1 MNKILKRIF
10 SCYLSY
16 SNIIFRH
23 ATCRHQIWDS
33 SLMSLSLLPFEDR
46 REYYVNV
53 HFSIYSALMQCQCQ
67 SMFTVL
73 VLSNFFHLSNRE
85 TSHLSLLLYSWG
97 FLCLIWNPTVMGLR
111 YFKTKYMEIFSC
123 RIELESL
130 CPTPLCFGILSPWTV
145 VSSYLKWKL
154 ECFPSACIVG
164 AFSEL
169 KVWVDLP
176 PHPLESHDPPKL
188 MICLSGWLIFC
199 ESVGWKQTSRSMAL
213 NQGWLSPPADIW
225 QKSQDVFGGTLGV
238 GAPGIQKV
246 EARAAVKHPA
256 HPTPYTHS
264 RQLPSLKCP

>member
-1 MNKILKRIF
+1 MQPVDIRFGIQAWWA
-10 SCYLSY
+10 YLY
-16 SNIIFRH
+16 
-23 ATCRHQIWDS
+23 
-33 SLMSLSLLPFEDR
+33 SLLRTEGNIMSMCILVSIQHWCNAS
-46 REYYVNV
+46 VNPCLQSW
-53 HFSIYSALMQCQCQ
+53 FSQI
-67 SMFTVL
+67 
-73 VLSNFFHLSNRE
+73 FFHLSNRE

-225 QKSQDVFGGTLGV
+225 QKSQDFLV
-238 GAPGIQKV
+238 
-246 EARAAVKHPA
+246 A
-256 HPTPYTHS
+256 HWE
-264 RQLPSLKCP
+264 